1 MNTTDTRMLK
11 SNKPITIQTILIG
24 LAILAGVCIR
34 LIQLGQLPLDDREAT
49 LAMQAFQL
57 AGGKQVELS
66 GQPLYL
72 VLTTALFYVF
82 GSSNFLARLV
92 PAVAGILLVLT
103 PLFFRKYLR
112 PLDVVLVTWLLAL
125 EPSIVAASRNS
136 VSGILTLS
144 LAVTAN
150 AAFIHQKK
158 VTAGVLFGLL
168 FLSGTGFWWLV
179 LADLILLLLSK
190 PILRT
195 GGDWESIRIFFTQ
208 QAVWLSAVLT
218 ILLMGGLVFLVPSG
232 FSAITKSIP
241 DFISSIA
248 TPSGVSWWMPLAA
261 VLVYS
266 VLPLIFGFMG
276 GLRTI
281 ATDNISR
288 ILLAFAL
295 VNLLLVILL
304 PGREVLNLIWVT
316 LPLVYLAGI
325 ELTRHFFPRPEETL
339 PAIGI
344 SLLVI
349 VILFFLWQIFGRLN
363 AGFVD
368 MNVFWLALGGGVVI
382 LILSAFLA
390 VFGWSFR
397 IAGYGYTW
405 GFVVG
410 LFLLMVMGSFN
421 SIQAG
426 NPTRMEIWNNGAS
439 QPDQTL
445 LVRTIEEVSGW
456 THGTPNGLSV
466 QVVGKV
472 SPSLKWALRFHET
485 IQEVT
490 AVSPAEYPSLVITE
504 IDIQPEL
511 ASQYRGQDFNTQ
523 SRVKFEAFEATD
535 WLRWFLLRKTDLLEL
550 SSKILWVRSDLFPG
564 SSSAPIISE

>member
-1 MNTTDTRMLK
+1 
-11 SNKPITIQTILIG
+11 
-24 LAILAGVCIR
+24 
-34 LIQLGQLPLDDREAT
+34 
-49 LAMQAFQL
+49 
-57 AGGKQVELS
+57 
-66 GQPLYL
+66 
-72 VLTTALFYVF
+72 
-82 GSSNFLARLV
+82 
-92 PAVAGILLVLT
+92 
-103 PLFFRKYLR
+103 
-112 PLDVVLVTWLLAL
+112 VT
-125 EPSIVAASRNS
+125 ASRTS
-136 VSGILTLS
+136 ASAILTLS
-144 LAVTAN
+144 LAITAN

-168 FLSGTGFWWLV
+168 FLSGTGFWWIILV
-179 LADLILLLLSK
+179 DVILLLMSK
-190 PILRT
+190 PIIRNQA
-195 GGDWESIRIFFTQ
+195 DWKSIREFFSQ
-208 QAVWLSAVLT
+208 RSVLLSAILT
-218 ILLMGGLVFLVPSG
+218 IILMGGLVFLIPSG

-241 DFISSIA
+241 DFISSI
-248 TPSGVSWWMPLAA
+248 TTTSGVSWWMPLAA
-261 VLVYS
+261 LLVYS
-266 VLPLIFGFMG
+266 VMPLIFGVMG

-281 ATDNISR
+281 ATGNVSR
-288 ILLAFAL
+288 ILVAFAL

-304 PGREVLNLIWVT
+304 PGRDVLNLIWVI
-316 LPLVYLAGI
+316 LPLVYLSGI
-325 ELTRHFFPRPEETL
+325 ELSRHFYPQPEETL

-368 MNVFWLALGGGVVI
+368 VNVFWLALGGGVII

-421 SIQAG
+421 SIQSG
-426 NPTRMEIWNNGAS
+426 NPTRMEIWNNGVS

-445 LVRTIEEVSGW
+445 MVRTIEEVSGW
-456 THGTPNGLSV
+456 THGTPNGLGV
-466 QVVGKV
+466 QVVGKI
-472 SPSLKWALRFHET
+472 SPSLEWALRFHES
-485 IQEVT
+485 IQEVI
-490 AVSPAEYPSLVITE
+490 AVSPSEYPALVITNN
-504 IDIQPEL
+504 DTQPEL

-523 SRVKFEAFEATD
+523 SRVRFEAFEATD

-564 SSSAPIISE
+564 SSSSPIISE